1 MDADLQLARKGD
13 RDAIARLVDQ
23 NYDAVYRF
31 LARRVGAELAQDLAQ
46 ETFLSAQK
54 TIATF
59 EGRSTLATWLFG
71 IAHNHVRNSVRKR
84 KAEPVDWIMNE
95 PTENPESTLI
105 NRETLRKALKTL
117 SEEHREVV
125 LLHEIDGLTYE
136 EAATVLG
143 VPVGTVKSRLHHAFL
158 ALRRALLGAEAMA

>member
-13 RDAIARLVDQ
+13 RDAMARLVDQ

-59 EGRSTLATWLFG
+59 EGRSTITTWLFG

-84 KAEPVDWIMNE
+84 KVEPVDWIMNE

-136 EAATVLG
+136 EAATVIG

-158 ALRRALLGAEAMA
+158 ALRRALIGAEAMA